1 MPDPS
6 APASPARSGFLPLLG
21 RVFGTVRLAY
31 LPVLVTYF
39 CYGASAITGVAM
51 LYFQKDA
58 LRITP
63 AEAAGIGFWLGLP
76 WTMKMVV
83 GVASDV
89 YPILG
94 SRRKAY
100 LVLGALCSFVGYVLL
115 ATVITTKGPYLAVMV
130 MVTVGY
136 MIQDVVADALS
147 VEVAQSDEEMAQI
160 QTLGR
165 MALLAGSISV
175 GYLSGFLAGRLGSRP
190 VFAIAAGLPVLV
202 SVIALL
208 AGRERRRAAPAPLAV
223 AVGVAPTEDDPLGG
237 GKARLVMSVGVS
249 YAGLGVLL
257 EYFDVP
263 FAQELILAVS
273 ATLIVLLLNRVGLSR
288 PVAVAAFVIFLF
300 RATPGVG
307 QGYSYWAIDRLGFD
321 QQFLGLLAQASSVLS
336 LVGLVLFRKP
346 ITKRPVSFTIL
357 WVSIAG
363 TVLYLPTIGLFYGAN
378 EWIGVSPRT
387 FAFLDTTISAPLS
400 QLAMV
405 PMLVLI
411 ARTAPRGAEATMFAI
426 MASLM
431 NLALSASEL
440 GTRYLNTYFA
450 VTQQDYGN
458 LGRLM
463 IVVGL
468 IGLLPLVVIPLLK
481 REEVHLGPARAPAP
495 GEAPA

>member
-21 RVFGTVRLAY
+21 RVFGTFRFGY

-130 MVTVGY
+130 MVTAGY

-208 AGRERRRAAPAPLAV
+208 AGRERRRAGVRGQHEHPLLTAFEIPDDGAV
-223 AVGVAPTEDDPLGG
+223 RIDR
-237 GKARLVMSVGVS
+237 ARQRQHGRRGQRHPESGRCRKRRRES
-249 YAGLGVLL
+249 ENQHCETNANQRSCKRTHK
-257 EYFDVP
+257 P
-263 FAQELILAVS
+263 Q
-273 ATLIVLLLNRVGLSR
+273 
-288 PVAVAAFVIFLF
+288 PVT
-300 RATPGVG
+300 TPG
-307 QGYSYWAIDRLGFD
+307 R
-321 QQFLGLLAQASSVLS
+321 
-336 LVGLVLFRKP
+336 
-346 ITKRPVSFTIL
+346 
-357 WVSIAG
+357 
-363 TVLYLPTIGLFYGAN
+363 
-378 EWIGVSPRT
+378 
-387 FAFLDTTISAPLS
+387 
-400 QLAMV
+400 
-405 PMLVLI
+405 
-411 ARTAPRGAEATMFAI
+411 AR
-426 MASLM
+426 
-431 NLALSASEL
+431 
-440 GTRYLNTYFA
+440 
-450 VTQQDYGN
+450 
-458 LGRLM
+458 
-463 IVVGL
+463 
-468 IGLLPLVVIPLLK
+468 
-481 REEVHLGPARAPAP
+481 
-495 GEAPA
+495 